1 MSSEEPTT
9 EPQAAVEP
17 ETAAAPTEEPAAP
30 EVPAEPEAEAA
41 AEPEA
46 AEPEAAAVA
55 EPGAE
60 AVAEPEAASPDAET
74 PAEKPKAKPKKPKRK
89 GKPRGKRPPPPPK
102 TRGQLPIEELRAA
115 SKATIDLFG
124 PQQAIRASFA
134 VLATKERQDI
144 SALIAAD
151 DDHRS
156 RARNVAN
163 GSLGAGRID
172 KAMAATIVA
181 MAPAEDL
188 WVVTL
193 DKEQA
198 SQRLGRVRAAKQ
210 RDRERDEKK
219 KERKN
224 SSERVSRDQL
234 KAAQDGKVG
243 ATIRFVTD
251 EDRRER
257 RSKED
262 EKKAAKKS
270 GSVLDE
276 LGY

>member
-9 EPQAAVEP
+9 EPQAAVEA
-17 ETAAAPTEEPAAP
+17 ETAAAPAEAPAAAPAEEPATT
-30 EVPAEPEAEAA
+30 EVVAEPQAEVV
-41 AEPEA
+41 
-46 AEPEAAAVA
+46 AEPEAAAPV
-55 EPGAE
+55 
-60 AVAEPEAASPDAET
+60 AET
-74 PAEKPKAKPKKPKRK
+74 PAEKPQAKPKKPKGK

-124 PQQAIRASFA
+124 AQQAIRASFA

-151 DDHRS
+151 EDHRT

-188 WVVTL
+188 WIVTL

-257 RSKED
+257 RSKSD

>member
-9 EPQAAVEP
+9 EPGAAVEP
-17 ETAAAPTEEPAAP
+17 ETATAPTEEPAAP

-124 PQQAIRASFA
+124 AQQAIRASFA

>member
-1 MSSEEPTT
+1 MSSDEQP
-9 EPQAAVEP
+9 P
-17 ETAAAPTEEPAAP
+17 EQQPAADP
-30 EVPAEPEAEAA
+30 PSAEQQPAADPPLAELAEAA
-41 AEPEA
+41 PAEA
-46 AEPEAAAVA
+46 APAEAAT
-55 EPGAE
+55 E
-60 AVAEPEAASPDAET
+60 ATPE
-74 PAEKPKAKPKKPKRK
+74 AKPKGKPKRK
-89 GKPRGKRPPPPPK
+89 PKPKGKRPRPPQLPK

-124 PQQAIRASFA
+124 AQQAIRASFA
-134 VLATKERQDI
+134 VLAPKERQDI

-151 DDHRS
+151 DDHRT

-188 WVVTL
+188 WIVTL

-210 RDRERDEKK
+210 RDRERAERKE
-219 KERKN
+219 ERKN

-234 KAAQDGKVG
+234 KAAQDGRVG

-251 EDRRER
+251 DDRRER
-257 RSKED
+257 REKGD
-262 EKKAAKKS
+262 EQKAAKKS
-270 GSVLDE
+270 DSVLDE

>member
-1 MSSEEPTT
+1 
-9 EPQAAVEP
+9 
-17 ETAAAPTEEPAAP
+17 
-30 EVPAEPEAEAA
+30 
-41 AEPEA
+41 
-46 AEPEAAAVA
+46 
-55 EPGAE
+55 
-60 AVAEPEAASPDAET
+60 
-74 PAEKPKAKPKKPKRK
+74 
-89 GKPRGKRPPPPPK
+89 
-102 TRGQLPIEELRAA
+102 
-115 SKATIDLFG
+115 
-124 PQQAIRASFA
+124 
-134 VLATKERQDI
+134 
-144 SALIAAD
+144 
-151 DDHRS
+151 
-156 RARNVAN
+156 
-163 GSLGAGRID
+163 
-172 KAMAATIVA
+172 MAATIVA

-188 WVVTL
+188 WIVTL

-257 RSKED
+257 RSKSD

>member
-9 EPQAAVEP
+9 DPQPTAEVEPAAAADQAAPATEVVSEPVAEPVAEPAAAPVAEPEATTEPEVSAEP
-17 ETAAAPTEEPAAP
+17 ETAAAAP
-30 EVPAEPEAEAA
+30 ETASEEAK
-41 AEPEA
+41 
-46 AEPEAAAVA
+46 
-55 EPGAE
+55 G
-60 AVAEPEAASPDAET
+60 
-74 PAEKPKAKPKKPKRK
+74 KPKKPKGK

-124 PQQAIRASFA
+124 AQQAIRASFA

-151 DDHRS
+151 DDHRT

-188 WVVTL
+188 WIVTL

-257 RSKED
+257 RSKDD

>member
-1 MSSEEPTT
+1 MSSDEQT
-9 EPQAAVEP
+9 P
-17 ETAAAPTEEPAAP
+17 EQQEPAADP
-30 EVPAEPEAEAA
+30 PLAEQQPAADPPPAELAEAAPAEPEPAEAA
-41 AEPEA
+41 LAAAAPAEA
-46 AEPEAAAVA
+46 ATEATPE
-55 EPGAE
+55 
-60 AVAEPEAASPDAET
+60 
-74 PAEKPKAKPKKPKRK
+74 AKPKGKPKRK
-89 GKPRGKRPPPPPK
+89 PKPKGKRPRPPQLPK

-115 SKATIDLFG
+115 SKATIELFG
-124 PQQAIRASFA
+124 AQQAIRASFA
-134 VLATKERQDI
+134 VLAPKERQDI

-151 DDHRS
+151 DDHRT

-188 WVVTL
+188 WIVTL

-198 SQRLGRVRAAKQ
+198 SQRLGRIRAAKQ
-210 RDRERDEKK
+210 RDRERAERKE
-219 KERKN
+219 ERKN

-234 KAAQDGKVG
+234 KAAQDGRVG

-251 EDRRER
+251 DDRRER
-257 RSKED
+257 REKSD
-262 EKKAAKKS
+262 EQKAAKKS
-270 GSVLDE
+270 DSVLDE

>member
-9 EPQAAVEP
+9 EPEAAAVAE
-17 ETAAAPTEEPAAP
+17 AVAAPSEEPAAT
-30 EVPAEPEAEAA
+30 EVVAEPEAEAA
-41 AEPEA
+41 VAEPEA
-46 AEPEAAAVA
+46 TEVVAEPEAAA
-55 EPGAE
+55 
-60 AVAEPEAASPDAET
+60 PDAET
-74 PAEKPKAKPKKPKRK
+74 PAEKPKAKAKKPKGK

-124 PQQAIRASFA
+124 AQQAIRASFA

-151 DDHRS
+151 EDHRT

-188 WVVTL
+188 WIVTL

-257 RSKED
+257 RSKSD

>member
-30 EVPAEPEAEAA
+30 E
-41 AEPEA
+41 
-46 AEPEAAAVA
+46 
-55 EPGAE
+55 
-60 AVAEPEAASPDAET
+60 AVAEPEAAAPDAET
-74 PAEKPKAKPKKPKRK
+74 PAEKPKAKPKKPKGK

-124 PQQAIRASFA
+124 AQQAIRASFA

-151 DDHRS
+151 DDHRT

-188 WVVTL
+188 WIVTL

-257 RSKED
+257 RTKDD

>member
-1 MSSEEPTT
+1 MGSEEPTT
-9 EPQAAVEP
+9 EPE
-17 ETAAAPTEEPAAP
+17 AAAEAEPAPADHEEPAAT
-30 EVPAEPEAEAA
+30 EPAAA
-41 AEPEA
+41 AEAVVATETEA
-46 AEPEAAAVA
+46 NGEDDAT
-55 EPGAE
+55 
-60 AVAEPEAASPDAET
+60 AET
-74 PAEKPKAKPKKPKRK
+74 PAAKPKSKPKKPKGK

-124 PQQAIRASFA
+124 AQQAIRASFA

-151 DDHRS
+151 DDHRT

-188 WVVTL
+188 WIVTL

-198 SQRLGRVRAAKQ
+198 AQRLGRVRAAKQ

-257 RSKED
+257 RSKDD

>member
-9 EPQAAVEP
+9 DPQPTAEVEPAAAADQAAPATEAVSEPATEPVAEPAAAPVAEPEATTEPEVSAEP
-17 ETAAAPTEEPAAP
+17 ETAAAAP
-30 EVPAEPEAEAA
+30 ETASAEAK
-41 AEPEA
+41 
-46 AEPEAAAVA
+46 
-55 EPGAE
+55 G
-60 AVAEPEAASPDAET
+60 
-74 PAEKPKAKPKKPKRK
+74 KPKKPKGK

-124 PQQAIRASFA
+124 AQQAIRASFA

-151 DDHRS
+151 DDHRT

-188 WVVTL
+188 WIVTL

-257 RSKED
+257 RSKDD

>member
-17 ETAAAPTEEPAAP
+17 ETATAPTEEPAAP

-46 AEPEAAAVA
+46 AEPEAAAAA

-60 AVAEPEAASPDAET
+60 AVAEPEAAASDAET
-74 PAEKPKAKPKKPKRK
+74 PVEKPKGKPKKPKRK

-124 PQQAIRASFA
+124 AQQAIRASFA

-151 DDHRS
+151 DDHRT

-188 WVVTL
+188 WIVTL

-257 RSKED
+257 RTKDD

>member
-9 EPQAAVEP
+9 EPQAAVEA
-17 ETAAAPTEEPAAP
+17 ETAAAPTEEPAAT
-30 EVPAEPEAEAA
+30 EVLAESGAEAA
-41 AEPEA
+41 D
-46 AEPEAAAVA
+46 A
-55 EPGAE
+55 EPGVE
-60 AVAEPEAASPDAET
+60 AVAEPEADAPDAET
-74 PAEKPKAKPKKPKRK
+74 PAEQPKAKPKKPKGK

-124 PQQAIRASFA
+124 AQQAIRASFA

-151 DDHRS
+151 DDHRT

-188 WVVTL
+188 WIVTL

-257 RSKED
+257 RSKDD

>member
-1 MSSEEPTT
+1 MSSEEPTI
-9 EPQAAVEP
+9 EPQAAVEQ

-30 EVPAEPEAEAA
+30 EVVAEPEAAA
-41 AEPEA
+41 AV

-60 AVAEPEAASPDAET
+60 AALAEPEAAAPDAET
-74 PAEKPKAKPKKPKRK
+74 PAEKPKAKPKKPKGK

-124 PQQAIRASFA
+124 AQQAIRASFA

-151 DDHRS
+151 DDHRT

-188 WVVTL
+188 WIVTL

-257 RSKED
+257 RTKDD

>member
-1 MSSEEPTT
+1 MISDEPTT
-9 EPQAAVEP
+9 EPQAEGAE
-17 ETAAAPTEEPAAP
+17 EAATAAPEPAA
-30 EVPAEPEAEAA
+30 VPAEPVAEQEVEQTAVEETA
-41 AEPEA
+41 AE
-46 AEPEAAAVA
+46 VSQ
-55 EPGAE
+55 
-60 AVAEPEAASPDAET
+60 EAASATPEPDTTEKAEE
-74 PAEKPKAKPKKPKRK
+74 PKAEKPKAEKPKGKPKGK
-89 GKPRGKRPPPPPK
+89 KPRGKRPPQLPK
-102 TRGQLPIEELRAA
+102 TRGQLPIDELRAA

-124 PQQAIRASFA
+124 AQQAIRASFA

-151 DDHRS
+151 DDHRT

-188 WVVTL
+188 WIVTL

-234 KAAQDGKVG
+234 KAAQDGRVG

-257 RSKED
+257 RSKD
-262 EKKAAKKS
+262 DARKAAKKS
-270 GSVLDE
+270 GSVLDK

>member
-9 EPQAAVEP
+9 EPGAAVEP
-17 ETAAAPTEEPAAP
+17 ETATAPTEEPAAP

>member
-9 EPQAAVEP
+9 EPGAAVEP
-17 ETAAAPTEEPAAP
+17 ETATAPTEEPAAP

-74 PAEKPKAKPKKPKRK
+74 PAEKPKAKPKKPKGK

>member
-1 MSSEEPTT
+1 MSSDEQTPEQQQP
-9 EPQAAVEP
+9 AADPPLAEP
-17 ETAAAPTEEPAAP
+17 EPAEAA
-30 EVPAEPEAEAA
+30 PAEPEPAEAA
-41 AEPEA
+41 PAEPAPAEPEPA
-46 AEPEAAAVA
+46 EAAPAEPAPAEAAT
-55 EPGAE
+55 E
-60 AVAEPEAASPDAET
+60 ATPE
-74 PAEKPKAKPKKPKRK
+74 AKPKGKPKRK
-89 GKPRGKRPPPPPK
+89 PKPKGKRPRPPQLPK

-124 PQQAIRASFA
+124 AQQAIRASFA
-134 VLATKERQDI
+134 VLAPKERQDI

-151 DDHRS
+151 DDHRT

-188 WVVTL
+188 WIVTL

-198 SQRLGRVRAAKQ
+198 SQRLGRIRAAKQ
-210 RDRERDEKK
+210 RDRERAERKE
-219 KERKN
+219 ERKN

-234 KAAQDGKVG
+234 KAAQDGRVG

-251 EDRRER
+251 DDRRER
-257 RSKED
+257 REKSD
-262 EKKAAKKS
+262 EQKTAKKS
-270 GSVLDE
+270 DSVLDE

>member
-1 MSSEEPTT
+1 MSSEEPTSD
-9 EPQAAVEP
+9 PQP
-17 ETAAAPTEEPAAP
+17 TAEVEPAAAADQGA
-30 EVPAEPEAEAA
+30 PATEAVSEP
-41 AEPEA
+41 
-46 AEPEAAAVA
+46 
-55 EPGAE
+55 
-60 AVAEPEAASPDAET
+60 VAEPETTPET
-74 PAEKPKAKPKKPKRK
+74 TSEEAKGKPKKPKGK
-89 GKPRGKRPPPPPK
+89 GKPRGKRPPPPK

-124 PQQAIRASFA
+124 AQQAIRASFA

-151 DDHRS
+151 DDHRT

-188 WVVTL
+188 WIVTL

-257 RSKED
+257 RSKDD

>member
-9 EPQAAVEP
+9 EPQAAVEA
-17 ETAAAPTEEPAAP
+17 ETAAAPAEAPAA
-30 EVPAEPEAEAA
+30 A
-41 AEPEA
+41 EA
-46 AEPEAAAVA
+46 AEPET
-55 EPGAE
+55 GAPE
-60 AVAEPEAASPDAET
+60 TGAVAEPEASAEEATTAAAET
-74 PAEKPKAKPKKPKRK
+74 PAEKPKAKPKKPKGK

-124 PQQAIRASFA
+124 AQQAIRASFA

-151 DDHRS
+151 EDHRT

-188 WVVTL
+188 WIVTL

-257 RSKED
+257 RSKSD

>member
-1 MSSEEPTT
+1 MSSDEQP
-9 EPQAAVEP
+9 P
-17 ETAAAPTEEPAAP
+17 EQQPAADP
-30 EVPAEPEAEAA
+30 PLAEQQPAADPPSAEQQPAADPPLAELAEAA
-41 AEPEA
+41 PAEA
-46 AEPEAAAVA
+46 AP
-55 EPGAE
+55 AE
-60 AVAEPEAASPDAET
+60 AVTEATPE
-74 PAEKPKAKPKKPKRK
+74 AKPKGKPKRK
-89 GKPRGKRPPPPPK
+89 PKPKGKRPRPPQLPK

-124 PQQAIRASFA
+124 AQQAIRASFA
-134 VLATKERQDI
+134 VLAPKERQDI

-151 DDHRS
+151 DDHRT

-188 WVVTL
+188 WIVTL

-198 SQRLGRVRAAKQ
+198 SQRLGRIRAAKQ
-210 RDRERDEKK
+210 RDRERAERKE
-219 KERKN
+219 ERKN

-234 KAAQDGKVG
+234 KAAQDGRVG

-251 EDRRER
+251 DDRRER
-257 RSKED
+257 REKSD
-262 EKKAAKKS
+262 EQKAAKKS
-270 GSVLDE
+270 DSVLDE

>member
-9 EPQAAVEP
+9 EPQAAVEA
-17 ETAAAPTEEPAAP
+17 ETAAAPAEAPAAAPAEEPATT
-30 EVPAEPEAEAA
+30 EVV
-41 AEPEA
+41 
-46 AEPEAAAVA
+46 AEPEAAAPV
-55 EPGAE
+55 
-60 AVAEPEAASPDAET
+60 AET
-74 PAEKPKAKPKKPKRK
+74 PAEKPQAKPKKPKGK

-124 PQQAIRASFA
+124 AQQAIRASFA

-151 DDHRS
+151 EDHRT

-188 WVVTL
+188 WIVTL

-257 RSKED
+257 RSKSD